1 VPSFGSPLQYA
12 SLCEAIALMDLQACW
27 TSLSCL
33 ERWEPYFKW
42 TPAFAAAFVIL
53 GVVASQFVGRQITY
67 LKAPRSLSS
76 EQVDIISIGLK
87 DKPKAIFQV
96 TTLSTM
102 GDEPVQFGG
111 QLQKLL
117 TNVGWQ
123 SKGLTLYYMDGGD
136 SPPIGV
142 NVIVDGHDFEASKSG
157 ASLAEIFRMAG
168 IQGVQFYSTRQQRGI
183 TLT

>member
-1 VPSFGSPLQYA
+1 
-12 SLCEAIALMDLQACW
+12 MDFQACW

-33 ERWEPYFKW
+33 ERWEPYLKW

-76 EQVDIISIGLK
+76 EQVDSISIGLK

-96 TTLSTM
+96 SALSTM

-117 TNVGWQ
+117 TNVGWE
-123 SKGLTLYYMDGGD
+123 SKGLTLYCMDGGD

-142 NVIVDGHDFEASKSG
+142 HVIVDGHDIEASKNA
-157 ASLAEIFRMAG
+157 ASLAEIFRAAG
-168 IQGVQFYSTRQQRGI
+168 IQGVQLDSTRH
-183 TLT
+183 

>member
-1 VPSFGSPLQYA
+1 MDFPS
-12 SLCEAIALMDLQACW
+12 CW

-33 ERWEPYFKW
+33 ERLEPYLKW
-42 TPAFAAAFVIL
+42 FPAIAAAFVIL

-67 LKAPRSLSS
+67 LKAPRALTS
-76 EQVDIISIGLK
+76 EQVDSISTSLK

-96 TTLSTM
+96 TALSTT

-111 QLQKLL
+111 QLQKILMA
-117 TNVGWQ
+117 VGWE

-142 NVIVDGHDFEASKSG
+142 NVMADGHDLEASKS
-157 ASLAEIFRMAG
+157 AESLAELFRTAG
-168 IQGVQFYSTRQQRGI
+168 IQGVQLNSTRQQVIPSTWVLIQVGRKPNR
-183 TLT
+183 